1 MTALVVKF
9 SAQSVGEGG
18 GVLQR
23 RNEREQGTKV
33 ENDEE
38 IVSQA
43 SEEDVQANGLVD
55 KTDDT
60 DMDDAPSDEEI
71 YIEPIAL

>member
-23 RNEREQGTKV
+23 RNEREQSTKV
-33 ENDEE
+33 EDDE
-38 IVSQA
+38 IFSQA
-43 SEEDVQANGLVD
+43 EEEDVPADSLVE
-55 KTDDT
+55 KKVDT
-60 DMDDAPSDEEI
+60 DMDEAPSDEEI